1 MEVLFQLLMFLSLKN
16 ILYFKVISK
25 IKDLVGFY
33 IYNNIRLIIINK
45 TQDKI
50 LKVYRILGIYLLSY
64 LSLIL

>member
-25 IKDLVGFY
+25 IKDLVGVY
-33 IYNNIRLIIINK
+33 IYNNIRLIIIKK

-64 LSLIL
+64 L

>member
-33 IYNNIRLIIINK
+33 IYNNIRLIIIKK

>member
-16 ILYFKVISK
+16 FLYFKVISK
-25 IKDLVGFY
+25 IKDLVEFY
-33 IYNNIRLIIINK
+33 INNNIRLIIIKK

-64 LSLIL
+64 L